1 MQLKKSFRSIVAVVI
16 LVVGIVFSP
25 FVLGQLITSDGSL
38 ETVPLIVSSIISAFL
53 IAVGIALLVR
63 RRMALIWVLMLSI
76 TPLFF
81 AGVEAAMWVQFQ
93 IWSQDRNQIDLRS
106 QEIMRKASASG
117 TFPYLDGIALQR
129 PYESDLYNIN
139 SSGFRTPEF
148 SKPAPGEFR
157 IAVLGGSTTFG
168 LLNADKNTIPAFLEQ
183 NLRAQL
189 ARNITVWNLGVPGV
203 TSPEE
208 LVILKHVYE
217 AVAPDLIIAYHGGN
231 DFGRAYSAIK
241 GRTDRSLVL
250 KDTIQNRIY
259 VVLDELGTVALIRL
273 LSSAL
278 LAPDGPDPS
287 QADVAARIQSAVD
300 AFDQTMAGFAAF
312 CSVQNALCRYYLQPI
327 LTTREPRTFFEKKS
341 SPNVDGGSL
350 GMAGCIGHIW
360 KRSKRDPMLII
371 SISAMFWMMRRAN
384 NFSTSFTPQHVRTRP
399 SPIRLRQTCCRTPR
413 SCSKPA
419 TRQSYPRAEPP
430 QHSRDAR
437 MNRANRS
444 RMAITTNACQSCV
457 KLMCTETSIASQ
469 IR

>member
-1 MQLKKSFRSIVAVVI
+1 VQLKKSFGSIVAVVI

-231 DFGRAYSAIK
+231 DFGRACSAIK

-327 LTTREPRTFFEKKS
+327 LTTREPRTFFEKKVLAERRWRFPGYGRLYRAYLEKIKTG
-341 SPNVDGGSL
+341 PNAD
-350 GMAGCIGHIW
+350 HIDI
-360 KRSKRDPMLII
+360 SDVLDDAPGQQFLDII
-371 SISAMFWMMRRAN
+371 HTTTRAN
-384 NFSTSFTPQHVRTRP
+384 QTIADTIAANLLQDTTFLQKTSN
-399 SPIRLRQTCCRTPR
+399 
-413 SCSKPA
+413 A
-419 TRQSYPRAEPP
+419 T
-430 QHSRDAR
+430 
-437 MNRANRS
+437 
-444 RMAITTNACQSCV
+444 
-457 KLMCTETSIASQ
+457 KLP
-469 IR
+469 